1 MQKLQFCREE
11 WTFRDV
17 IILGLETSTAVCSVG
32 LYRTGVAEL
41 EQSIQESHIHS
52 EKLLTLVQQVTGT
65 AGITLHQL
73 DAIAVSI
80 GPGSFTGLR
89 IGLSTAKG
97 MAFALDKP
105 LVAVPT
111 FDAIAE
117 SGRQWHTAVKSLV
130 VLVDAKKDEWFARAY
145 RIVDGAAE
153 AAGRLAIS
161 DLGAVVRSLT
171 NESSTLVLTDKVSE
185 LRKIVG
191 EAVQVEDVHP
201 YCRGSVVAALGA
213 KKAAAG
219 EFAGAAALEP
229 LYLKDFLVRT
239 LPASA

>member
-1 MQKLQFCREE
+1 M
-11 WTFRDV
+11 
-17 IILGLETSTAVCSVG
+17 CSVG
-32 LYRTGVAEL
+32 LYRTGEAEL

-52 EKLLTLVQQVTGT
+52 EKLLTIIQQVTNT
-65 AGITLHQL
+65 AGITLREL
-73 DAIAVSI
+73 DAIAISI

-97 MAFALDKP
+97 LAFALDKP

-117 SGRQWHTAVKSLV
+117 SGRQWHAAVESLV
-130 VLVDAKKDEWFARAY
+130 VLVDAKKDEWYAREY
-145 RIVDGAAE
+145 RILGGTAEGA
-153 AAGRLAIS
+153 GKLAVR
-161 DLGAVVRSLT
+161 DLGSVVGKLR
-171 NESSTLVLTDKVSE
+171 NESTTLVLTDRVGE

-191 EAVQVEDVHP
+191 DAVQVEDLHP
-201 YCRGSVVAALGA
+201 YCRGGVVAALGA

-229 LYLKDFLVRT
+229 MYLKDFLVRS
-239 LPASA
+239 LPASS